1 MTQFRGMDP
10 IFEDNWLVAKVKRN
24 PEAFLVLAAGCA
36 LLLRSAGSSPRQTAH
51 YSDGRWSDESRWS
64 RSASDIR
71 ERVKDTAT
79 AVSEKASSYATSLS
93 DTTGAMSERAA
104 DYATSLSDQA
114 SEWGRNAA
122 EQANRMGA
130 HARSSI
136 EDGMGRML
144 REQPFNVAAFGVA
157 VGAAVA
163 ALLPPTEV
171 EQQALRPLRGAA
183 TAAVSAATENVRD
196 AVAATGSQLKESA
209 ERRGLSAEGIKGLAR
224 EATETFTETLSGKSG
239 DQAHASSPRSGV

>member
-1 MTQFRGMDP
+1 VRF
-10 IFEDNWLVAKVKRN
+10 FY
-24 PEAFLVLAAGCA
+24 AGPDHPH
-36 LLLRSAGSSPRQTAH
+36 GKPR
-51 YSDGRWSDESRWS
+51 YSDGRWSDESRLS
-64 RSASDIR
+64 RSASDIK

-79 AVSEKASSYATSLS
+79 AVSDKASSYAASLS

-130 HARSSI
+130 QARSSI

-144 REQPFNVAAFGVA
+144 REQPFAVAAFGVA

-183 TAAVSAATENVRD
+183 TDAISAATENVRD
-196 AVAATGSQLKESA
+196 AVSTTGSQLKESA
-209 ERRGLSAEGIKGLAR
+209 ERRGLSAQGIKGLAS
-224 EATETFTETLSGKSG
+224 EPTETFTENLTGKSG
-239 DQAHASSPRSGV
+239 DQVQASSPRSGV